1 MWCRTAAAD
10 GGTACLCARLS
21 RRGTS
26 NPRRYE
32 FAEEWA
38 TGLRP
43 EHMLDWL
50 YSDLHRR
57 RDVLAKAR

>member
-1 MWCRTAAAD
+1 MSLRAAVEE
-10 GGTACLCARLS
+10 GGEH
-21 RRGTS
+21 
-26 NPRRYE
+26 PRRYE